1 MNTIE
6 VKKIIVAA
14 EGFAQSQAALAEV
27 DNRRWANALW
37 KGLDW
42 LRAQTTVQ
50 YDAEAATLIVVN
62 EYGKAYVAGESC
74 QCKAAEKGNVC
85 YHRGAA
91 FLVREALELDEAAEE
106 GRRLFRTGTI
116 DDLFNDSLFDE
127 LDILFK

>member
-6 VKKIIVAA
+6 VKTIIVAM
-14 EGFAQSQAALAEV
+14 EVIAQSEAAQAQAV
-27 DNRRWANALW
+27 NDRRWVNAIW

-42 LRAQTTVQ
+42 LRAQPTVQ
-50 YDAEAATLIVVN
+50 YDAFAATLIVVN

-91 FLVREALELDEAAEE
+91 FLVRQALALDEAAEE
-106 GRRLFRTGTI
+106 AEAAGGTI
-116 DDLFNDSLFDE
+116 DELFNDSLFDE
-127 LDILFK
+127 LDILFR

>member
-91 FLVREALELDEAAEE
+91 FVVREALELDEAAEE